1 VSGVNRSGAIK
12 KTRIAQVAGLALVAL
27 TAGAVMYNPGLP
39 EPKNEQAGDPFGDD
53 PSAENTNQ
61 SQTGDSYSIDP
72 SESYHIGGI
81 LNKIAGLEKTI
92 VITPTGKNDVD
103 NPPPETPTAD
113 GWRYLGGV
121 FEPNISF
128 ALVEIDGKQRMLK
141 EGMKLPEYDAEV
153 LSVEEGRIE
162 ITRNG
167 VREKIT
173 LTAASGAL
181 VSVSDP
187 AEGGARA
194 SSIIAPGMQTEFDIV
209 SSRQHQI
216 IGTDADKRRAEFE
229 RRKLERENRLVG
241 IER

>member
-39 EPKNEQAGDPFGDD
+39 EPQNSQADNALGDD
-53 PSAENTNQ
+53 QSAGNAAKNQ
-61 SQTGDSYSIDP
+61 SDDFFDP
-72 SESYHIGGI
+72 NEASGVGGRLQEVANI
-81 LNKIAGLEKTI
+81 EKAI
-92 VITPTGKNDVD
+92 KITPTKTPDEEEAIGA
-103 NPPPETPTAD
+103 TIPTAD

-121 FEPNISF
+121 FEPTISF
-128 ALVEIDGKQRMLK
+128 ALVEINGKQRMLK
-141 EGMKLPEYDAEV
+141 EGMKLPEFDAEV
-153 LSVEEGRIE
+153 LSVEKGRIE

-167 VREKIT
+167 VREQIT
-173 LTAASGAL
+173 LAASTGSL

-216 IGTDADKRRAEFE
+216 IGTDADKRRAELE

>member
-1 VSGVNRSGAIK
+1 MSGVNRSGAIK

-39 EPKNEQAGDPFGDD
+39 EPKSAQAGDPFGGD
-53 PSAENTNQ
+53 PSDENTD
-61 SQTGDSYSIDP
+61 QTGDSYSIDP
-72 SESYHIGGI
+72 SESSRVGDI
-81 LNKIAGLEKTI
+81 LNSVADIEKAEK
-92 VITPTGKNDVD
+92 ITPPKIPGEGQ
-103 NPPPETPTAD
+103 ETVAAIPTAD

-121 FEPNISF
+121 FEPTINF

-153 LSVEEGRIE
+153 LSVKEGRIE

-173 LTAASGAL
+173 LAAVSGAL
-181 VSVSDP
+181 VSVSDA

-209 SSRQHQI
+209 SSRQRQI

-229 RRKLERENRLVG
+229 RRKLERENRLLG
-241 IER
+241 NDR